1 VGGAFAGQRLSV
13 SFDSIVRQSV
23 ANRERKKSV
32 MGIIDRLLLSE
43 ILKTLAVII
52 VVIVLLLL
60 SNVMV
65 RYLGKAALGALGTDV
80 LLIVVGLEVVKALG
94 LIIPP
99 AFFFSVLWVLGRMYR
114 DSEMVAL
121 AATGF
126 GYPRLLRSVIL
137 TALPLAALVLLLVM
151 ELLPW
156 ARGQVSELRAQQA
169 SRMDISGVRPGRFNE
184 FSDGDVVVYTER
196 LAEQGFRLKGV
207 FVQDRQHGKLGLVTA
222 ENAYQTT
229 DPDTGERFVILTDGH
244 RYEGTPGRLDYVVGR
259 FEEYA
264 LRIPTFDTTTFRQ
277 SHSAKPWQE
286 LLGSDDPKDTA
297 ELHYRLSAPLALLA
311 FGLLAVPLSR
321 SPPRSGVY
329 GRLMFAVLLYFTFL
343 NMQHVAENWLE
354 DGVVPAWL
362 GMWWLPV
369 IMALVAGLLLLF
381 DSNWF
386 ALRRRRW
393 LARWA

>member
-1 VGGAFAGQRLSV
+1 
-13 SFDSIVRQSV
+13 VRQSV
-23 ANRERKKSV
+23 ANQELKESV

-43 ILKTLAVII
+43 ILKTLAVI
-52 VVIVLLLL
+52 VLVIVLLLL

-65 RYLGKAALGALGTDV
+65 RYLGKAAIGALGTDV

-121 AATGF
+121 AASGF
-126 GYPRLLRSVIL
+126 GYPRLLRSVLL

-156 ARGQVSELRAQQA
+156 ARGEVLQLRAEQA

-184 FSDGDVVVYTER
+184 FNDGDVVVYTER

-222 ENAYQTT
+222 ENAYQTV
-229 DPDTGERFVILTDGH
+229 DPETGERFVILTDGH
-244 RYEGTPGRLDYVVGR
+244 RYEGTPGQLDYVVGR

-264 LRIPTFDTTTFRQ
+264 LRIPTFDNTTLRT
-277 SHSAKPWQE
+277 SHRAKPWRE
-286 LLGSDDPKDTA
+286 LLGSDDPKDMA

-311 FGLLAVPLSR
+311 FGLLAVPLAR
-321 SPPRSGVY
+321 SAPRSGVY
-329 GRLMFAVLLYFTFL
+329 GRLIFAVLLYFTFL

-354 DGVVPAWL
+354 DGVIPAWL
-362 GMWWLPV
+362 GMWWLPL
-369 IMALVAGLLLLF
+369 IMALVAGLLLLI

-386 ALRRRRW
+386 AMRRRQ
-393 LARWA
+393 WATRSA

>member
-1 VGGAFAGQRLSV
+1 MRENRTSGSVRGAPGNGRSY
-13 SFDSIVRQSV
+13 
-23 ANRERKKSV
+23 RE

-43 ILKTLAVII
+43 ILKTLAVI
-52 VVIVLLLL
+52 VLVIVLLLL

-65 RYLGKAALGALGTDV
+65 RYLGKAALGVLGTDV

-99 AFFFSVLWVLGRMYR
+99 AFFFAVLWVLGRMYR

-121 AATGF
+121 SASGF
-126 GYPRLLRSVIL
+126 GYPRLLRSVLL

-156 ARGQVSELRAQQA
+156 ARGQVLELRAQQA

-229 DPDTGERFVILTDGH
+229 DPATGERFVILTDGH
-244 RYEGTPGRLDYVVGR
+244 RYEGTPGRLDYIVGR

-264 LRIPTFDTTTFRQ
+264 LRIPTFDSTTLRL

-286 LLGSDDPKDTA
+286 LVGSDDPKDAA
-297 ELHYRLSAPLALLA
+297 ELQYRFSAPLALLA
-311 FGLLAVPLSR
+311 FGLLAVPLAR

-329 GRLMFAVLLYFTFL
+329 GRLIFAVLLYFTFL

-354 DGVVPAWL
+354 DGVIPAWL

-369 IMALVAGLLLLF
+369 LMAMVAGLILLF

-386 ALRRRRW
+386 AMQRRRW
-393 LARWA
+393 RTRSA

>member
-1 VGGAFAGQRLSV
+1 M
-13 SFDSIVRQSV
+13 RQSV
-23 ANRERKKSV
+23 ANQELKESV

-43 ILKTLAVII
+43 ILKTLAVI
-52 VVIVLLLL
+52 VLVIVLLLL

-65 RYLGKAALGALGTDV
+65 RYLGKAAIGALGTDV

-121 AATGF
+121 AASGF
-126 GYPRLLRSVIL
+126 GYPRLLRSVLL

-156 ARGQVSELRAQQA
+156 ARGEVLQLRAEQA

-184 FSDGDVVVYTER
+184 FNDGDVVVYTER

-222 ENAYQTT
+222 ENAYQTV
-229 DPDTGERFVILTDGH
+229 DPETGERFVILTDGH
-244 RYEGTPGRLDYVVGR
+244 RYEGTPGQLDYVVGR

-264 LRIPTFDTTTFRQ
+264 LRIPTFDNTTLRT
-277 SHSAKPWQE
+277 SHRAKPWRE
-286 LLGSDDPKDTA
+286 LLGSDDPKDMA

-311 FGLLAVPLSR
+311 FGLLAVPLAR
-321 SPPRSGVY
+321 SAPRSGVY
-329 GRLMFAVLLYFTFL
+329 GRLIFAVLLYFTFL

-354 DGVVPAWL
+354 DGVIPAWL
-362 GMWWLPV
+362 GMWWLPL
-369 IMALVAGLLLLF
+369 IMALVAGLLLLI

-386 ALRRRRW
+386 AMRRRQ
-393 LARWA
+393 WATRSA